1 MRSAETIERDA
12 RAWELRVEHLTSQQI
27 GDELGITKEG
37 ARQAVERH
45 AKSIPV
51 EAVADVKQIVLE
63 ELDVMSRHLLEVIER
78 DHFRITPS
86 GRVVMHDGEPVIDD
100 GPAIQA
106 IGQLLRV
113 QERKAR
119 LMGLD
124 APTQR
129 AVDVI
134 THDAF
139 IQAIGR
145 LEAEVADLEQQ
156 DAG

>member
-1 MRSAETIERDA
+1 MQVARFGGLFVVPGAWHPSTAYDA
-12 RAWELRVEHLTSQQI
+12 VQRAAQMI
-27 GDELGITKEG
+27 PAEG
-37 ARQAVERH
+37 AAEIKQAM
-45 AKSIPV
+45 
-51 EAVADVKQIVLE
+51 LE
-63 ELDVMSRHLLEVIER
+63 EMDLMSRHLWGVVER
-78 DHFRITPS
+78 QQS
-86 GRVVMHDGEPVIDD
+86 DD
-100 GPAIQA
+100 GSGLQA
-106 IGQLLRV
+106 IAQLLRV
-113 QERKAR
+113 QERRAR